1 MKHNHKIEPY
11 TFYKCTE
18 QHHEHGILT
27 LLFISTFVL
36 IPACHWAGS
45 SHLLGAFLS
54 GLMFCT
60 DHTIHHVWS
69 HQIKRILYWMLRVFF
84 ACTIGFA
91 IPIKEFT
98 NAKVI
103 SRGLIYCVCAV
114 GKIVTGFFGRPLNKK
129 EFLTIGFSMSAW
141 GEFAF
146 IIATASYEEGTIDKE
161 SFSAVLL
168 AVLLSVII
176 SPYCLR
182 LTLVHYEKQ
191 MHKKLDKRL
200 KKYGDTNAHPVYFA
214 INTKARGKWGHQDKI
229 LHRIFQLN
237 LTIID
242 FRSWHAPEYNYSHHQ
257 PLTKES
263 FYVMDQNLA
272 LPPTKH
278 INLEQKLKLKDRVKD
293 IRTSFKEC
301 LGDKAVINIK
311 RWLPGYVVLCF
322 FYFFLVYNE
331 YLNVLLPIFC
341 VYF

>member
-1 MKHNHKIEPY
+1 M
-11 TFYKCTE
+11 
-18 QHHEHGILT
+18 
-27 LLFISTFVL
+27 
-36 IPACHWAGS
+36 IPACDAAGS

-69 HQIKRILYWMLRVFF
+69 HQIKRILSWMLRVFF

-91 IPIKEFT
+91 IPVKDFGSGQ
-98 NAKVI
+98 VI
-103 SRGLIYCVCAV
+103 GRGLIYFLSAI

-129 EFLTIGFSMSAW
+129 EFFTIGFSMSAW

-146 IIATASYEEGTIDKE
+146 IIATASYEEETIDQE
-161 SFSAVLL
+161 AFSAVLL

-182 LTLVHYEKQ
+182 LTLSHYEKQ
-191 MHKKLDKRL
+191 MKKRMDKNL
-200 KKYGDTNAHPVYFA
+200 EKYGDTNAHPVYFA

-229 LHRIFQLN
+229 LHRIFNLN
-237 LTIID
+237 LEIID

-278 INLEQKLKLKDRVKD
+278 ISVEDKMRLKDRVKE
-293 IRTSFKEC
+293 IRNTLKEA
-301 LGDKAVINIK
+301 LGDKSIVTIK
-311 RWLPGYVVLCF
+311 RWLPGLCTI
-322 FYFFLVYNE
+322 
-331 YLNVLLPIFC
+331 YLYGHLI
-341 VYF
+341 